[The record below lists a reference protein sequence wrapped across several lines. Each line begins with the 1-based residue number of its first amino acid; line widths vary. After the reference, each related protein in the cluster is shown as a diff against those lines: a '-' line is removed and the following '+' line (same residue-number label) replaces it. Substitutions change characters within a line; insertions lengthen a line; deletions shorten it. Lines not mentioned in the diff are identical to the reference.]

1 MSKTLNI
8 QEIPFLDIN
17 DGDNI
22 YDVCSF
28 GICKDIPVV
37 CIDNDN
43 EMAYRL
49 PKEFTQIV
57 KLFLMLPPKLPI
69 RVNFIKDKDEY
80 HLKFVRR
87 IIENGKI

>member
-17 DGDNI
+17 DGDNN

-28 GICKDIPVV
+28 GICKGTPVV

-43 EMAYRL
+43 DNDMAYRL
-49 PKEFTQIV
+49 PKEFTQILMNFV
-57 KLFLMLPPKLPI
+57 KHEK
-69 RVNFIKDKDEY
+69 V
-80 HLKFVRR
+80 V
-87 IIENGKI
+87 KIVQSMTQ